1 MADNPADQETMR
13 SSARFFAEAID
24 IHREHHSSQDA
35 VAYNQLHEDLEI
47 DLSEGAAKL
56 QERFNW
62 LEKDLRLYADADEIS
77 ADDKEGLLRYTQR
90 VIETAVE
97 LSAMRSEYAALGVFL
112 KKGPKEGALEADQIL
127 NKGDLFAKLKIP
139 ENLREWFGEN
149 ILAPTLAKEFSA
161 RKDVGQETLKQVN
174 SNIRTIERWNLAEG
188 EAHLSRYAAQVKFY
202 QDKKN
207 ADAVKE
213 AEDRYK
219 KLSRKLEDETRDLF
233 KDQVI
238 NGVRRH
244 GELKILY
251 KLADNP
257 AIGRQSVA
265 EVAESAPAVPEIE
278 IQSKPALVERQEV
291 PKPTAI
297 PKPADSVTST
307 LAPDLTKGISAA
319 PASVGETATQTVEP
333 QADAT
338 VTTDPKTGY
347 ETALQIL
354 HKKGLALNSDYSAE
368 AAEETLKKFVKFYLP
383 LKSDDR
389 IAPDDVDNL
398 DSLALAAE
406 LYHRA
411 EGDFEKMIS
420 PELLEDVL
428 FTTPPPLTPSPT
440 TSAGGSG
447 TGSEVKTDTTGAST
461 SDSKPNSPVV
471 AEAGLKTFADMTKNL
486 DYDALVKQMSDKAR
500 DGKLPAM
507 DILALLDEELNPES
521 GYNHALAKQNMYD
534 FLKNRDS
541 NPDQDVRLGDHETM
555 RGLAR
560 LALAYK
566 LSNGDSEK
574 LTALY
579 GPGSDKEKAVIDDS
593 VSSFAN
599 TLAKY
604 HKKEELEPV
613 ADLTGP
619 DPASTKPA
627 GADSAVTPPQTQDGL
642 LNPDNLN
649 WGYLLGGTAAAT
661 TAALVIRKMVKSRSA
676 TAESDKLDKKDKS
689 KDKSKTKS
697 DAKEETKAKADDKAG
712 EKKSADADD
721 AKAEKTATKTG
732 EDQTKTARAQAG
744 TGTEPEE
751 ATRSNTNGNGVRPG
765 QAQAV
770 IDEGLSPEMEAVLRE
785 NVALKERDLKTREE
799 KLDKLKFKHRT
810 LEKEYVESPQKNT
823 RTEELLKAWEKDIKK
838 KQENIENLRREI
850 YDTESKLAGRPRP
863 QAARVSRPAAATAA
877 RTATT
882 DTAEPVVRRVA
893 DVIPDD
899 NGTVA
904 KTVQPTGAVPDTDNV
919 TTTERPAQPVRAA
932 PGNSPDGS
940 APKTPPAPDTL
951 NGTAP
956 KVAGSAVV
964 PKDATIVKPVQS
976 PVDANEGTSK
986 PAAGAPGNAPE
997 GSEPPKPKVVP
1008 PAKNPASKSGA
1019 TKLGPEF
1026 HENVGEMQRQVG
1038 LLEEPFKPAAI
1049 ETLLD
1054 ERDIPRLPRAEVAM
1068 DAYNEASL
1076 RERARAIY
1084 TEERGLRAQK
1094 DELETKYR
1102 EIEKREAKLRSKT
1115 NVFEEETREERR
1127 ERKKLEKLTKEYG
1140 ELNKKY
1146 DERVERHKADVE
1158 SLAKDREGH
1167 TQRGADLDTQEA
1179 KLKKQQDAL
1188 NEKFADFEKEK
1199 HTLPSHKYEH
1209 RWRDLAKQR
1218 VDLHAK
1224 GMTLAEQRAYHEGM
1238 QFQSLSERPGAPSTV
1253 NIRGAFN
1260 QTNVTRGL
1268 GVGGIGLGGY
1278 GLYKSVEA
1286 GDTAGVTINTGNIL
1300 TGGAALWHTAST
1312 VVPKPITFIAT
1323 RLNVP
1328 MIFATG
1334 AYQIYS
1340 EKGDFIETN
1349 ADGGYSLG
1357 DRGAR
1362 TLAVAATVTTGVIT
1376 TVAGVAAAPAVI
1388 LVGSAAIVGETAL
1401 EMRHSYR
1408 AHEEVNRLNKEA
1420 AQAKITTGSLDRDK
1434 SGVPVVRNYSSLTVF
1449 AIDYA
1454 KKTNVQDPYEHV
1466 NKTDYSDPKTLRKL
1480 EKALDKQIAEL
1491 QKTIKDNDSVVP
1503 DWMRIVGTDSANKKA
1518 IAERELAP
1526 LEAARRELEIF
1537 KQDVAAHKKHGTQNS
1552 ALFTSWSRANE
1563 QLRDAAKGGFDALIL
1578 NGFNRDGDRN
1588 LSVDEIKAALVNSG
1602 IKTRAE
1608 IDTDHDDIISHK
1620 ELEEALRRGLDGVKD
1635 LVKGQFAGASTPEDN
1650 TPVGAGGG
1658 PKMKP
1663 GK

>member
-47 DLSEGAAKL
+47 DLSEGAAQL

-257 AIGRQSVA
+257 AIGRQPVVEA
-265 EVAESAPAVPEIE
+265 AESAPPVPEIDL
-278 IQSKPALVERQEV
+278 QSKPALVERQEV
-291 PKPTAI
+291 PKPAAV

-307 LAPDLTKGISAA
+307 PAPDLTKDISAA
-319 PASVGETATQTVEP
+319 PVSTDTTGTSTQTVEP
-333 QADAT
+333 KADAPVTADPKTGTT
-338 VTTDPKTGY
+338 VTPDPKTGY
-347 ETALQIL
+347 ETVMNIL
-354 HKKGLALNSDYSAE
+354 HAKGRLLDPDYSAMTAE
-368 AAEETLKKFVKFYLP
+368 ATLKKFVEFYLP

-389 IAPDDVDNL
+389 IAPDDLDNL
-398 DSLALAAE
+398 DSLIIAAT

-411 EGDFEKMIS
+411 GGDFEKMIS
-420 PELLEDVL
+420 NEMFEDVL
-428 FTTPPPLTPSPT
+428 FTDPPARATASVPVPPST
-440 TSAGGSG
+440 GTGGSGAGTLTSAGKA
-447 TGSEVKTDTTGAST
+447 GSETEADETDADEPDNKPKVTVATVEDLEALAKMAEELNYDGFAQQAS
-461 SDSKPNSPVV
+461 S
-471 AEAGLKTFADMTKNL
+471 EA
-486 DYDALVKQMSDKAR
+486 R
-500 DGKLPAM
+500 EGKLSAM
-507 DILALLDEELNPES
+507 RILELLDEELNQEKN
-521 GYNHALAKQNMYD
+521 YDHKLAKDNLREYVKSHKAD
-534 FLKNRDS
+534 PNRDVS
-541 NPDQDVRLGDHETM
+541 LGDQAVI
-555 RGLAR
+555 RDLAR
-560 LALAYK
+560 LALSYRLVK
-566 LSNGDSEK
+566 GDSK
-574 LTALY
+574 KIDALHMS
-579 GPGSDKEKAVIDDS
+579 GSDAEKATIDGA
-593 VSSFAN
+593 VSRFVSA
-599 TLAKY
+599 LGKY
-604 HKKEELEPV
+604 HKKEEPKAEGDEEDLENEGGGTPSQTPDSWFNPDADVNYMRVGAVALGALALKKLMKSRSAARAAPAPV
-613 ADLTGP
+613 A
-619 DPASTKPA
+619 
-627 GADSAVTPPQTQDGL
+627 
-642 LNPDNLN
+642 
-649 WGYLLGGTAAAT
+649 AAAT
-661 TAALVIRKMVKSRSA
+661 TAEAN
-676 TAESDKLDKKDKS
+676 
-689 KDKSKTKS
+689 
-697 DAKEETKAKADDKAG
+697 
-712 EKKSADADD
+712 
-721 AKAEKTATKTG
+721 ATKNPTANEAEATQG
-732 EDQTKTARAQAG
+732 ERPAQGADEQQTKTARAQAG

-810 LEKEYVESPQKNT
+810 LEKEYEESPQKNK
-823 RTEELLKAWEKDIKK
+823 RTEELLKAWQKDING

-850 YDTESKLAGRPRP
+850 QDTENKLAGRPRP
-863 QAARVSRPAAATAA
+863 QAVPASRPAAATTT
-877 RTATT
+877 RTTV
-882 DTAEPVVRRVA
+882 AEPSARPITDVVSE
-893 DVIPDD
+893 
-899 NGTVA
+899 NN
-904 KTVQPTGAVPDTDNV
+904 TGPPVS
-919 TTTERPAQPVRAA
+919 ERPAQPVRAA
-932 PGNSPDGS
+932 SGNPPVVEPTVHAQNPVRVAPSPELVPPTVLEGDNSTHTAPPSNGTTTEKPAVVTQES
-940 APKTPPAPDTL
+940 GKPAVLTENPAPK
-951 NGTAP
+951 N
-956 KVAGSAVV
+956 
-964 PKDATIVKPVQS
+964 
-976 PVDANEGTSK
+976 
-986 PAAGAPGNAPE
+986 AA
-997 GSEPPKPKVVP
+997 K
-1008 PAKNPASKSGA
+1008 
-1019 TKLGPEF
+1019 KLSPEF
-1026 HENVGEMQRQVG
+1026 HEDVGKLQRHVG
-1038 LLEEPFKPAAI
+1038 HLEEPFKPRGI
-1049 ETLLD
+1049 ETMLD
-1054 ERDIPRLPRAEVAM
+1054 ERDIPRLPRAEVVM
-1068 DAYNEASL
+1068 DAYNESSL
-1076 RERARAIY
+1076 RERARAVH

-1102 EIEKREAKLRSKT
+1102 EIEKREAKLRSKS
-1115 NVFEEETREERR
+1115 NLFGEETREEKI
-1127 ERKKLEKLTKEYG
+1127 EQKKLEKLRKEYG
-1140 ELNKKY
+1140 KLEKAY
-1146 DERVERHKADVE
+1146 DERVANHKADVE

-1199 HTLPSHKYEH
+1199 HTLPSHEYEH

-1224 GMTLAEQRAYHEGM
+1224 GMTLAEQRAYHQGM
-1238 QFQSLSERPGAPSTV
+1238 QFQSLSERPGTPTTV

-1260 QTNVTRGL
+1260 QINVTRGL

-1278 GLYKSVEA
+1278 GLYKSLEA
-1286 GDTAGVTINTGNIL
+1286 GDTGGAILNTGNIL
-1300 TGGAALWHTAST
+1300 TGGAALWQTSSA
-1312 VVPKPITFIAT
+1312 VAPKLVTFVAT
-1323 RLNVP
+1323 KLNIP
-1328 MIFATG
+1328 MIVATG
-1334 AYQIYS
+1334 AYQVYS
-1340 EKGDFIETN
+1340 EKGEFIDTN
-1349 ADGGYSLG
+1349 SDGSHSLG

-1362 TLAVAATVTTGVIT
+1362 TIAVAGTVATGVIT
-1376 TVAGVAAAPAVI
+1376 TVAGVAAAPAVV
-1388 LVGSAAIVGETAL
+1388 LVGGAAIVGETAL

-1454 KKTNVQDPYEHV
+1454 KKTNVKDPYEHV

-1563 QLRDAAKGGFDALIL
+1563 QLRDAAKGGFDATLV
-1578 NGFNRDGDRN
+1578 NGLDRDGDHK
-1588 LSVDEIKAALVNSG
+1588 LSVDEIRAALVNGG
-1602 IKTRAE
+1602 IKSRAA
-1608 IDTDHDDIISHK
+1608 IDTDPDDIISHK
-1620 ELEEALRRGLDGVKD
+1620 ELEEALRRGLDGVKA
-1635 LVKGQFAGASTPEDN
+1635 LAKEQFAEVSTPEDR
-1650 TPVGAGGG
+1650 TPVGVGGG
-1658 PKMKP
+1658 PTIKP

>member
-139 ENLREWFGEN
+139 ENLRAWFGEN

-207 ADAVKE
+207 ADAIKE

-251 KLADNP
+251 RLGDKPTVGSQPRVEVTEPALAGPEIVFQVKPVPTGEPRQEP
-257 AIGRQSVA
+257 AIPA
-265 EVAESAPAVPEIE
+265 NTAAESTSAV
-278 IQSKPALVERQEV
+278 
-291 PKPTAI
+291 
-297 PKPADSVTST
+297 DSNLTRENVT
-307 LAPDLTKGISAA
+307 A
-319 PASVGETATQTVEP
+319 PASESETGTQTAELK
-333 QADAT
+333 T
-338 VTTDPKTGY
+338 ETNTTIDPKAGY
-347 ETALQIL
+347 ETAMQIL
-354 HKKGLALNSDYSAE
+354 HKKGLALNPDYQAE
-368 AAEETLKKFVKFYLP
+368 AAEATLKKFVEFYLSF
-383 LKSDDR
+383 KFDEK
-389 IAPDDVDNL
+389 IAPDDAEKL
-398 DSLALAAE
+398 DGLTLAAE

-411 EGDFEKMIS
+411 DGDFEKMIS

-428 FTTPPPLTPSPT
+428 FTNPSPLTPLPNT
-440 TSAGGSG
+440 GAGGSG
-447 TGSEVKTDTTGAST
+447 TATSAEQAETDARQ
-461 SDSKPNSPVV
+461 PNDEPSSPVIT
-471 AEAGLKTFADMTKNL
+471 EADVKTFADMARNL
-486 DYDALVKQMSDKAR
+486 DYDALVKQMSDKAQ

-507 DILALLDEELNPES
+507 DILALLDEELNPET
-521 GYNHALAKQNMYD
+521 GYDHKFAKDEMRQ
-534 FLKNRDS
+534 FLTSSKMD
-541 NPDQDVRLGDHETM
+541 PDREVSLGDHDTIEK
-555 RGLAR
+555 LAK
-560 LALAYK
+560 LALAYR
-566 LSNGDSEK
+566 LSRGESMQGNPAKVAALYAQGDS
-574 LTALY
+574 T
-579 GPGSDKEKAVIDDS
+579 EKATLDDA
-593 VSSFAN
+593 VSRFVN
-599 TLAKY
+599 TLGKY
-604 HKKEELEPV
+604 HKKEEPG
-613 ADLTGP
+613 AD
-619 DPASTKPA
+619 
-627 GADSAVTPPQTQDGL
+627 ADSANAGEGKDANNEDGDDPSPTEDSWL
-642 LNPDNLN
+642 DPDADVN
-649 WGYLLGGTAAAT
+649 WARVGAAAGG
-661 TAALVIRKMVKSRSA
+661 AYVLKKYMNSRKAKQA
-676 TAESDKLDKKDKS
+676 TAKPDEKQKS
-689 KDKSKTKS
+689 EAKTKTE
-697 DAKEETKAKADDKAG
+697 AENKAG
-712 EKKSADADD
+712 EKKSTGADAKKTEKPSSEETD
-721 AKAEKTATKTG
+721 AQ
-732 EDQTKTARAQAG
+732 QTKPTKAQAEA
-744 TGTEPEE
+744 EPEE
-751 ATRSNTNGNGVRPG
+751 AARSNANGNSARRG

-770 IDEGLSPEMEAVLRE
+770 IDEGPSPEMDELNRKL
-785 NVALKERDLKTREE
+785 LKLQQRDLKHREK
-799 KLDKLKFKHRT
+799 KLDELKFERKT
-810 LEKEYVESPQKNT
+810 LKEKFEGSSEKSETDK
-823 RTEELLKAWEKDIKK
+823 RLLKMLKNDIEK
-838 KQENIENLRREI
+838 KQGKIENLRREI
-850 YDTESKLAGRPRP
+850 YDTERALEGRPRS
-863 QAARVSRPAAATAA
+863 QAAPASRSAAAPTAA
-877 RTATT
+877 RTT
-882 DTAEPVVRRVA
+882 TAEPSARPIA
-893 DVIPDD
+893 DVVSDNN
-899 NGTVA
+899 NGTPVS
-904 KTVQPTGAVPDTDNV
+904 
-919 TTTERPAQPVRAA
+919 ERPAQPVRATSGNPPVVEPTVHAQNPVRAA
-932 PGNSPDGS
+932 PSPELVPPTVLEGDNSTHT
-940 APKTPPAPDTL
+940 APRS
-951 NGTAP
+951 NGTTIEKP
-956 KVAGSAVV
+956 AVV
-964 PKDATIVKPVQS
+964 TQASGQPVTPAENPTPENTVK
-976 PVDANEGTSK
+976 
-986 PAAGAPGNAPE
+986 
-997 GSEPPKPKVVP
+997 
-1008 PAKNPASKSGA
+1008 
-1019 TKLGPEF
+1019 KLSPEF
-1026 HENVGEMQRQVG
+1026 HEDLDKLKRHVGH
-1038 LLEEPFKPAAI
+1038 LEEPFKPGGI
-1049 ETLLD
+1049 ETMLD

-1068 DAYNEASL
+1068 DAYNESSL
-1076 RERARAIY
+1076 RKRAQSIH
-1084 TEERGLRAQK
+1084 TEERGLRAQR
-1094 DELETKYR
+1094 DALEAKYR
-1102 EIEKREAKLRSKT
+1102 EIEKGEAKLRSKS
-1115 NVFEEETREERR
+1115 NLFGEETREQRTEQ
-1127 ERKKLEKLTKEYG
+1127 KKLEKLRKEYDKL
-1140 ELNKKY
+1140 EKAY
-1146 DERVERHKADVE
+1146 DERVANHKADVE

-1167 TQRGADLDTQEA
+1167 TQRGADLDSQEA
-1179 KLKKQQDAL
+1179 KLKDQTKAL
-1188 NEKFADFEKEK
+1188 NEKFAAFENEK
-1199 HTLPSHKYEH
+1199 HSLPSYEYEH

-1224 GMTLAEQRAYHEGM
+1224 GMTLTEQRAYHQGM
-1238 QFQSLSERPGAPSTV
+1238 AFQSLSERPGTPTTV

-1278 GLYKSVEA
+1278 GLYKSLEA

-1376 TVAGVAAAPAVI
+1376 TVAGVAAAPAVV
-1388 LVGSAAIVGETAL
+1388 LVGGAAIVGETAL

-1454 KKTNVQDPYEHV
+1454 KKTNVKDPYEHV

-1537 KQDVAAHKKHGTQNS
+1537 KQDVAAHKKYGTQNS

-1563 QLRDAAKGGFDALIL
+1563 QLKEAAKGGFDTTLV
-1578 NGFNRDGDRN
+1578 NGLDRDGDHK
-1588 LSVDEIKAALVNSG
+1588 LSVDEIRAALVNGG
-1602 IKTRAE
+1602 IKSRAA
-1608 IDTDHDDIISHK
+1608 IDTDPDDIISHK
-1620 ELEEALRRGLDGVKD
+1620 ELEEALRRGLDGVKA
-1635 LVKGQFAGASTPEDN
+1635 LAKEQFAEVSTPEDR
-1650 TPVGAGGG
+1650 TPAGVGGG
-1658 PKMKP
+1658 PTIKP